1 MSEVKQLLT
10 QARQLMKTDKN
21 KAKELLLKVVDI
33 DQKNEDAWLYMSGVV
48 DSKEEQII
56 CLENVLSINPDH
68 AIARQGLQKLGKKPA
83 PPPAPPPEVAPPPVD
98 DPWANVGFGSANPF
112 DSEENPFGDTS
123 SPWGSAPPVSAE
135 PDWMNVSAAPTPA
148 AIPDD
153 NPFGDTDP
161 WGNLADPWGSRP
173 TSSAPPPVIEE
184 KPAPGFFDEPPAT
197 LFEEESRP
205 AAAQATFIP
214 IEDDFTFD
222 EIDDSGFTFED
233 DREAR
238 EVFGDALDVF
248 DSTPSIDPFALEKPR
263 TSLLSEVSRYYSQI
277 PDELKLPAKRISRS
291 MIIAIGVLA
300 ILNVLAL
307 IGVLL
312 AL

>member
-1 MSEVKQLLT
+1 
-10 QARQLMKTDKN
+10 
-21 KAKELLLKVVDI
+21 
-33 DQKNEDAWLYMSGVV
+33 
-48 DSKEEQII
+48 
-56 CLENVLSINPDH
+56 
-68 AIARQGLQKLGKKPA
+68 
-83 PPPAPPPEVAPPPVD
+83 
-98 DPWANVGFGSANPF
+98 
-112 DSEENPFGDTS
+112 
-123 SPWGSAPPVSAE
+123 
-135 PDWMNVSAAPTPA
+135 
-148 AIPDD
+148 
-153 NPFGDTDP
+153 
-161 WGNLADPWGSRP
+161 
-173 TSSAPPPVIEE
+173 

-205 AAAQATFIP
+205 VAAQATFIP

-248 DSTPSIDPFALEKPR
+248 DSTPSIDPFAPEKPR